1 MPITYVLKIT
11 VPPDQTI
18 QQYKESLEKRLA
30 ALKPRRLN
38 NKFFVQT
45 VVYQSN
51 TNPQCHIHQFLHSD
65 YSATCFSIIDSNPNL
80 VPIPETEIKV
90 LTGDIGLAC
99 VQRTIS
105 QLGILTERK
114 PLQIECTG
122 TGYKIGDFQVKL
134 GAVTHNSSN
143 RGLLAEISYSSAT
156 NNNEAYG
163 LISEFVQSYFGWAIS
178 NDMLSNLVR
187 KKVQTIY
194 TPEDTIRQYY
204 EHFNFFRPSSTS
216 QQRL

>member
-1 MPITYVLKIT
+1 MPITYVLKVT
-11 VPPDQTI
+11 VPSDQTI
-18 QQYKESLEKRLA
+18 QQYKEYLEKKLV

-38 NKFFVQT
+38 NKFCVQT

-51 TNPQCHIHQFLHSD
+51 TNQNHIHQYLHSD
-65 YSATCFSIIDSNPNL
+65 YSATCFSIIDINTNTN
-80 VPIPETEIKV
+80 VPDNEIKV

-114 PLQIECTG
+114 QLQIECTG

-143 RGLLAEISYSSAT
+143 RGLLVEISYSSAS

-163 LISEFVQSYFGWAIS
+163 LISEFVQSYFGWTIS
-178 NDMLSNLVR
+178 SDMLSNLVR
-187 KKVQTIY
+187 KKAGAQAVF